1 MADCSKF
8 DILYQNHLNTFNAIN
23 GSVDSTKSDGMSKAA
38 RLDIAGAEAAVR
50 QLDNYSRQL
59 GTLISEIAKLEYAA
73 DDAGCTGQAD
83 KFLSLLNRAEDLES
97 KVGEAEADVNDA
109 ITDAEDKKQE
119 AEDAAAQKKQDEL
132 DSLEEVSVTGKK
144 TPEKIDPKTDP
155 GAADQLTEVSVTGK
169 KTPEKVTA
177 ESDPTA
183 AAIEEKNKKIAEAE
197 AKGPDTIKN
206 TNSGLPGQTKNTR
219 AQATLQDTTN
229 FKQRKDWR
237 VRLALSPGAQ
247 QAKYLYYS
255 DTPGILEPLQATDG
269 VIFPYTPTINVT
281 YGATYNSVMPVHS
294 NYKIFQYESSTVDSI
309 SITCDF
315 TAQDTAEANYI
326 LAVIHFFRSVTK
338 MFYGQDE
345 FPKPGTPPPL
355 CYLFGLG
362 EFQFNAH
369 PLAITNFTYNLPPDV
384 DYIRAGALTESPG
397 QSRAPSGD
405 PKKPKKTNPFQA
417 VAERLAQNAVSK
429 LGGTAQ
435 SILKKVTPGGKLA
448 GPDFNG
454 SQNGGSFNSTVP
466 PGTKDPTY
474 VPTKINISISAVPI
488 VSRYDISNRFSVKD
502 YASGKLLNGV
512 KQAGGGIW

>member
-1 MADCSKF
+1 MACE
-8 DILYQNHLNTFNAIN
+8 DIKNKIE
-23 GSVDSTKSDGMSKAA
+23 STKQ
-38 RLDIAGAEAAVR
+38 V
-50 QLDNYSRQL
+50 
-59 GTLISEIAKLEYAA
+59 
-73 DDAGCTGQAD
+73 
-83 KFLSLLNRAEDLES
+83 
-97 KVGEAEADVNDA
+97 
-109 ITDAEDKKQE
+109 
-119 AEDAAAQKKQDEL
+119 L
-132 DSLEEVSVTGKK
+132 DSLYQRKESAFAQAQQAYQSYQFHRVRDDLKYSDMWTGFYNGR
-144 TPEKIDPKTDP
+144 EFRDPKALEEYAKSVFEEKKARFETLRDEFNSQIDVKDQLEKDLQACEASEAAKKENNSGTGAP
-155 GAADQLTEVSVTGK
+155 GTAGTGADASKATATEPPPVAGASGAATATSDTGTAAPKPVS
-169 KTPEKVTA
+169 PS
-177 ESDPTA
+177 SDPTA
-183 AAIEEKNKKIAEAE
+183 KDIEEKNKKLAEAE

-206 TNSGLPGQTKNTR
+206 TNSGLPGQTKNAR

-247 QAKYLYYS
+247 QAKYLYWS

-269 VIFPYTPTINVT
+269 VIFPYTPTINVN
-281 YGATYNSVMPVHS
+281 YGASYNSVMPVHS
-294 NYKIFQYESSTVDSI
+294 NYKIFQYESSSVDNI

-369 PLAITNFTYNLPPDV
+369 PLAITSFTYNLPPDV

-405 PKKPKKTNPFQA
+405 VKKPKKSNPFQA

-435 SILKKVTPGGKLA
+435 SILKKVIPGGKLA